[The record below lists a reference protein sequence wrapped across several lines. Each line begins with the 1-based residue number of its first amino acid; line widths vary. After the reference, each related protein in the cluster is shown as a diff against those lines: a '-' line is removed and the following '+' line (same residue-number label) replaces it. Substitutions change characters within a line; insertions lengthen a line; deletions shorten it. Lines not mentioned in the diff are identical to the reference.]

1 MFHQEALPHPSRTLF
16 HPEVHSKGDH
26 ISKVKLKANQAFLLI
41 SASEDRLG
49 KHAEGWKNMI
59 FMV

>member
-1 MFHQEALPHPSRTLF
+1 M
-16 HPEVHSKGDH
+16 
-26 ISKVKLKANQAFLLI
+26 LKANQAFLLI

-49 KHAEGWKNMI
+49 KHAEGWKNMV

>member
-1 MFHQEALPHPSRTLF
+1 MVLFYDALIMF

-26 ISKVKLKANQAFLLI
+26 ISKVKLRANQAFLFI
-41 SASEDRLG
+41 SASENRLG
-49 KHAEGWKNMI
+49 NHVEGWKNMI

>member
-1 MFHQEALPHPSRTLF
+1 MFHQKALPHPNQTLF
-16 HPEVHSKGDH
+16 QLEVHNKCDH
-26 ISKVKLKANQAFLLI
+26 ISKMRLKANQTFLLI

-49 KHAEGWKNMI
+49 KHAEGWKNMV